1 MRQRNRRCSKRDER
15 RRMLQGRN
23 EEIRK
28 GRIEIR
34 KEKKKKKER
43 KRLKR
48 KKRK

>member
-1 MRQRNRRCSKRDER
+1 
-15 RRMLQGRN
+15 MLQGRN

-34 KEKKKKKER
+34 KEKKKKKKER